1 MQSVIWNNP
10 IHLAKWVNEK
20 SNFIDHGIALCH
32 GVFDILHE
40 GHLAQFARAKE
51 LAPYV
56 VVSITPDIH
65 VGKGP
70 TRPINGQAKRAAL
83 VAQQADVDGVVLND
97 TANACKEPKGDINA
111 LRNRLRGVKTN
122 G

>member
-56 VVSITPDIH
+56 VVSITPGIISRA
-65 VGKGP
+65 KN
-70 TRPINGQAKRAAL
+70 TEARP
-83 VAQQADVDGVVLND
+83 VL
-97 TANACKEPKGDINA
+97 
-111 LRNRLRGVKTN
+111 LRWNWRNSTGGAET
-122 G
+122 